1 MNDLKVFENP
11 AFGQVRTLTVDGEP
25 WFVGK
30 DVADILGYSNSRKAL
45 ADHVDD
51 EDKGVT
57 KCDTLGGTQDL
68 VVINESGLYSLIL
81 TSRLPSARRF
91 KRWVTAEVLPAI
103 RKTGKFVNPR
113 AAVNPELAEKRANAM
128 ALNAKCRAAKQMMD
142 LWTAAGVAP
151 EYQALALN
159 GYYDGLEVPRIAL
172 KSQTPALFDKTTIA
186 QHLGVMSRKGK
197 PHSQAIGAI
206 ISQLTLLPEES
217 AVTPY
222 SRNGHDGQDVQYTK
236 SVEDKVAKWLE
247 AHDYPTSIEVIGKT
261 FKVSYRGE
269 V

>member
-30 DVADILGYSNSRKAL
+30 DVADILGYQNGSR
-45 ADHVDD
+45 DVNRHVDE
-51 EDKGVT
+51 EDRQKLMLFDGNQNKET
-57 KCDTLGGTQDL
+57 I
-68 VVINESGLYSLIL
+68 VINESGLYSLIL
-81 TSRLPSARRF
+81 SSKLPTAKEF
-91 KRWVTAEVLPAI
+91 KHWVTAEVLPAI